1 MGRRADTAFMPRRMA
16 RCLLAVLAFNSAL
29 LAQAAPTD
37 NKKAELK
44 DIQGRIASLRKDLAK
59 NEESK
64 ASITDQLKDAESAI
78 STANRKLRDL
88 GESRQALQGEIT
100 QLEQQSTALGQQIEA
115 QQKHLSGLL
124 YRHFLHGDSDSL
136 QLILSGEDPNR
147 IAQDQ
152 YFLTQLSKAKA
163 QMLGKLREA
172 LSEKQ
177 RLAEVRKD
185 KADQVAAIEKQQ
197 QESRAALQ
205 ARQKEKQSILTRIA
219 DKIKSQRK
227 EIDTLKAN
235 EQRLSKLI
243 DNLVRAAALA
253 ASKPKAT
260 ERPAK
265 AREIPRDNQARPGP
279 VLRNDSTPDNGFSGV
294 FAGLKG
300 KLKLP
305 VRGDVTGR
313 FGAPRAEG
321 GTTWKGLFI
330 RTAEGSEV
338 KAIAPGKVVFSDW
351 LRGFG
356 NLLIV
361 DHGEGY
367 LSIYGNN
374 QSLFKETGQ
383 IVKSGETIA
392 AAGNSGGQGES
403 GLYFELR
410 HQGQPFDPLKWA
422 SLR

>member
-1 MGRRADTAFMPRRMA
+1 MGLWVGLCVGLSSA
-16 RCLLAVLAFNSAL
+16 SAL
-29 LAQAAPTD
+29 AAPAD
-37 NKKAELK
+37 SKKAELK
-44 DIQGRIASLRKDLAK
+44 DIQGRLESLHKDLAK

-64 ASITDQLKDAESAI
+64 ANVADQLKDAETAI
-78 STANRKLRDL
+78 SNANRKLRQL
-88 GESRQALQGEIT
+88 GESRSSLQAEIG
-100 QLEQQSTALGQQIEA
+100 QLEQQSATLGQQIDA

-136 QLILSGEDPNR
+136 QLVLSGEDPNR

-163 QMLGKLREA
+163 QMLGKLRDA
-172 LSEKQ
+172 LTEKK
-177 RLAEVRKD
+177 RLAEARRD
-185 KADQVAAIEKQQ
+185 KAEQLAAIEKQQ
-197 QESRAALQ
+197 QEGRAALL
-205 ARQKEKQSILTRIA
+205 AKQKERQAVLARIA

-235 EQRLSKLI
+235 EQRLGKLI
-243 DNLVRAAALA
+243 ENLARIAAQARSQAKA
-253 ASKPKAT
+253 APT
-260 ERPAK
+260 ERPS
-265 AREIPRDNQARPGP
+265 REGGREAVARPGP
-279 VLRNDSTPDNGFSGV
+279 ALRNESTPDSAFSGI
-294 FAGLKG
+294 FASLKG
-300 KLKLP
+300 KLRLP
-305 VRGDVTGR
+305 LRGDVTGR

-321 GTTWKGLFI
+321 GTTWKGIFI
-330 RTAEGSEV
+330 RAAEGSEV
-338 KAIAPGKVVFSDW
+338 KAVAPGKVVFSDW

-361 DHGEGY
+361 DHGDGY

-383 IVKSGETIA
+383 TVKSGETIG

>member
-1 MGRRADTAFMPRRMA
+1 MVRCAPSRAAAPWGGAVARRL
-16 RCLLAVLAFNSAL
+16 LLALGLLSAAAF
-29 LAQAAPTD
+29 AAPAD
-37 NKKAELK
+37 GKKAELK
-44 DIQGRIASLRKDLAK
+44 DIQGRIESLRKDLAK

-64 ASITDQLKDAESAI
+64 ASVADQLKDAESAI
-78 STANRKLRDL
+78 SSANRKLREL
-88 GESRQALQGEIT
+88 GERRSTLQGEIG
-100 QLEQQSTALGQQIEA
+100 QLEQQSAALGQQIEA

-124 YRHFLHGDSDSL
+124 YRHFLHGDTDSL
-136 QLILSGEDPNR
+136 QLVLSGEDPNR

-163 QMLGKLREA
+163 QMLGKLRDA
-172 LSEKQ
+172 LAEKK
-177 RLAEVRKD
+177 RLAEARRD
-185 KADQVAAIEKQQ
+185 KAEQLTAIEKQQ
-197 QESRAALQ
+197 QESRAALLS
-205 ARQKEKQSILTRIA
+205 RQKERQAVLARIA

-235 EQRLSKLI
+235 EQRLGKLI
-243 DNLVRAAALA
+243 ENLARLA
-253 ASKPKAT
+253 AQARSQPKTVESKAGKDSGK
-260 ERPAK
+260 PAK
-265 AREIPRDNQARPGP
+265 SGP
-279 VLRNDSTPDNGFSGV
+279 ALRNDATPDSGFSGV
-294 FAGLKG
+294 FANLKG
-300 KLKLP
+300 KLRLP
-305 VRGDVTGR
+305 LRGEVTGR
-313 FGAPRAEG
+313 FGTPRAEG

-330 RTAEGSEV
+330 RSPEGSEV
-338 KAIAPGKVVFSDW
+338 KAVAPGKVVFSDW

-361 DHGEGY
+361 DHGDGY

-374 QSLFKETGQ
+374 QSLFREAGQ

>member
-1 MGRRADTAFMPRRMA
+1 MVRGVPSRAAAPWGGPGARRLLLALGLLSATAF
-16 RCLLAVLAFNSAL
+16 
-29 LAQAAPTD
+29 AAPAD
-37 NKKAELK
+37 GKKAELK
-44 DIQGRIASLRKDLAK
+44 DIQGRIESLRKDLAK

-64 ASITDQLKDAESAI
+64 ASVADQLKDAESAI
-78 STANRKLRDL
+78 SSANRKLREL
-88 GESRQALQGEIT
+88 GERRSTLQGEIG
-100 QLEQQSTALGQQIEA
+100 QLEQQSATLGQQIEA

-124 YRHFLHGDSDSL
+124 YRHFLHGDTDSL
-136 QLILSGEDPNR
+136 QLVLSGEDPNR

-163 QMLGKLREA
+163 QMLGKLRDA
-172 LSEKQ
+172 LAEKK
-177 RLAEVRKD
+177 RLAEARRD
-185 KADQVAAIEKQQ
+185 KAEQLAAIEKQQ
-197 QESRAALQ
+197 QESRAALLSK
-205 ARQKEKQSILTRIA
+205 QKERQAVLARIA

-235 EQRLSKLI
+235 EQRLGKLI
-243 DNLVRAAALA
+243 ENLARLA
-253 ASKPKAT
+253 AQARSQPKAVESKPGKDSGK
-260 ERPAK
+260 PAK
-265 AREIPRDNQARPGP
+265 AGP
-279 VLRNDSTPDNGFSGV
+279 SLHNDATPESGFSGV
-294 FAGLKG
+294 FASLKG
-300 KLKLP
+300 KLRLP
-305 VRGDVTGR
+305 LRGEVTGR
-313 FGAPRAEG
+313 FGSPRAEG

-330 RTAEGSEV
+330 RSPEGSEV
-338 KAIAPGKVVFSDW
+338 KAVAPGKVVFSDW

-361 DHGEGY
+361 DHGDGY

>member
-1 MGRRADTAFMPRRMA
+1 MDRRANTAPLPRRMA
-16 RCLLAVLAFNSAL
+16 RYLWAALALNGAL
-29 LAQAAPTD
+29 LVQADPPD

-44 DIQGRIASLRKDLAK
+44 DIQGRIESLRKDLAK

-64 ASITDQLKDAESAI
+64 ASVADQLKDAESAI
-78 STANRKLRDL
+78 SAANRKLRQL
-88 GESRQALQGEIT
+88 GENRQALQEEIA
-100 QLEQQSTALGQQIEA
+100 QLEQQSATLGQQIEA

-136 QLILSGEDPNR
+136 QLVLSGEDPNR

-163 QMLGKLREA
+163 QMLGKLRDA
-172 LSEKQ
+172 LAEKK

-185 KADQVAAIEKQQ
+185 KADQLAAIEKQQ

-205 ARQKEKQSILTRIA
+205 AKQKEKQAVLARIA

-235 EQRLSKLI
+235 EQRLSRLI
-243 DNLVRAAALA
+243 DTLAKAAAQA
-253 ASKPKAT
+253 ASKPRSV
-260 ERPAK
+260 ERPSQETPRDSKAK
-265 AREIPRDNQARPGP
+265 AGP
-279 VLRNDSTPDNGFSGV
+279 ALRNDSTPDSSFSGV

-313 FGAPRAEG
+313 FGTPRAEG

-361 DHGEGY
+361 DHGDGY

-383 IVKSGETIA
+383 TVKSGETIA

>member
-1 MGRRADTAFMPRRMA
+1 VKKLAAAAFA
-16 RCLLAVLAFNSAL
+16 GCLCLFTLA
-29 LAQAAPTD
+29 AQAAPAD
-37 NKKAELK
+37 NKKAELQ
-44 DIQGRIASLRKDLAK
+44 DIQGRIESLRKDLAK
-59 NEESK
+59 SEESK
-64 ASITDQLKDAESAI
+64 ASVADQLKDAESAI
-78 STANRKLRDL
+78 STANRKLREL
-88 GESRQALQGEIT
+88 SEHRSNIQSEIG
-100 QLEQQSTALGQQIEA
+100 QLEQQSSTMGQQIEA

-124 YRHFLHGDSDSL
+124 YRHFLHGDTDTL
-136 QLILSGEDPNR
+136 QLVLSGEDPNR

-163 QMLGKLREA
+163 QMLGKLRDA
-172 LSEKQ
+172 LTEKQ
-177 RLAEVRKD
+177 RLADARRD
-185 KADQVAAIEKQQ
+185 KAEQLAAIEKQQ
-197 QESRAALQ
+197 QESRAALL
-205 ARQKEKQSILTRIA
+205 AKQKERQVVLSRIA

-235 EQRLSKLI
+235 EQRLGKLI
-243 DNLVRAAALA
+243 EGLAKLAAAQ
-253 ASKPKAT
+253 
-260 ERPAK
+260 
-265 AREIPRDNQARPGP
+265 ARNQAKPAPAEKPSKDTGKDTSAKP
-279 VLRNDSTPDNGFSGV
+279 TPALRNESTPDSGFSGV
-294 FAGLKG
+294 FASLKG
-300 KLKLP
+300 KLRLP
-305 VRGDVTGR
+305 LKGDVASR

-330 RTAEGSEV
+330 KAAEGAEV
-338 KAIAPGKVVFSDW
+338 HAVAPGKVVFSDW

-356 NLLIV
+356 NLLIL
-361 DHGEGY
+361 DHGDGY

-374 QSLFKETGQ
+374 QSLFREAGQ